1 MHDEMIDKI
10 KQTLFK
16 RYTSEEKKGLFITWF
31 WKNKN
36 VLVSQGVVVTD
47 KPIRELVEILYNT
60 HVAPIINEVFFVSI
74 DVVTDLIEVAEPVEV
89 LTKSP
94 EEWWFIVSAVQSDKS
109 GVILPA
115 MEWLT
120 DAKSALFYIKKKYG
134 IDGNVDVAIFR
145 TQRILLG
152 K

>member
-1 MHDEMIDKI
+1 MIDKI
-10 KQTLFK
+10 KETLFK
-16 RYTSEEKKGLFITWF
+16 WYPSEEKKGIFLTWF
-31 WKNKN
+31 SKNKD

-47 KPIRELVEILYNT
+47 QTIAVLVEALYTKHLLPILNDIFY
-60 HVAPIINEVFFVSI
+60 VSI
-74 DVVTDLIEVAEPVEV
+74 DVVTDIIEVAEPVEV

-94 EEWWFIVSAVQSDKS
+94 EEWWFIVSSLQWDQSWL
-109 GVILPA
+109 ILPA

-134 IDGNVDVAIFR
+134 IEGNVDVAIFR